1 MNVKFKKRTKESK
14 REKFLELAS
23 KRVERVS
30 RGLDLISNLSNSY
43 YYEWE
48 ESELNDILDHLNEKF
63 DDVIKAF
70 NYQIRN
76 KNKDKDERNKF
87 KIGK

>member
-14 REKFLELAS
+14 REKFKELAI

-43 YYEWE
+43 YYEWK
-48 ESELNDILDHLNEKF
+48 ESELNDILDHLNEKL
-63 DDVIKAF
+63 DDVKKAF
-70 NYQIRN
+70 NDQIRN
-76 KNKDKDERNKF
+76 KNKDERNKLKF
-87 KIGK
+87 GK

>member
-14 REKFLELAS
+14 REKFKELAN

-43 YYEWE
+43 YYEWK
-48 ESELNDILDHLNEKF
+48 ESELNDILDHLNEKL
-63 DDVIKAF
+63 DDVKKAF
-70 NYQIRN
+70 NDQIRN
-76 KNKDKDERNKF
+76 KNKDERNKLKF
-87 KIGK
+87 GK

>member
-14 REKFLELAS
+14 REKFNELAI

-30 RGLDLISNLSNSY
+30 RDLDLISNLSNSY

-48 ESELNDILDHLNEKF
+48 ESELNYILDYLTEKF
-63 DDVIKAF
+63 DDVKKAF
-70 NYQIRN
+70 NDQIRN
-76 KNKDKDERNKF
+76 KNKDERNKLKF
-87 KIGK
+87 GK